1 MGYTDTILDQARAK
15 LAAGQPSEAWEL
27 AAPIAEAEPDNPR
40 AWHLLADISGAAF
53 PDRAAEYRQKAQ
65 AAEAK
70 FRPLTTQQQPL
81 PHSPQ
86 YQNVAYQPQ
95 PPPRQSAFT
104 PFSPP
109 PPAPRGAP
117 AAAGTMLGGAAMII
131 LGSLLPWATVSAGI
145 LQRSMNGIDGDG
157 KITIVG
163 GVLALLAG
171 ITLFTRPVAAAR
183 ALGILGAIV
192 AGGVAILDLINVSD
206 TNTSGVNTSIG
217 VGLYLIPL
225 GALLVLV
232 AAGMQ
237 RAPTPPRY
245 PTYQPPRR

>member
-1 MGYTDTILDQARAK
+1 
-15 LAAGQPSEAWEL
+15 
-27 AAPIAEAEPDNPR
+27 
-40 AWHLLADISGAAF
+40 
-53 PDRAAEYRQKAQ
+53 
-65 AAEAK
+65 
-70 FRPLTTQQQPL
+70 
-81 PHSPQ
+81 
-86 YQNVAYQPQ
+86 
-95 PPPRQSAFT
+95 
-104 PFSPP
+104 
-109 PPAPRGAP
+109 
-117 AAAGTMLGGAAMII
+117 
-131 LGSLLPWATVSAGI
+131 
-145 LQRSMNGIDGDG
+145 MNGIDGDG